1 MQISFQ
7 FALDLICIRIP
18 MELIF
23 IYELAHQFGALLIH
37 SCFILAR
44 NPEAINIKVSS

>member
-7 FALDLICIRIP
+7 FARDLICIRIP
-18 MELIF
+18 MKLIF
-23 IYELAHQFGALLIH
+23 IYELAHQFGALLLH

-44 NPEAINIKVSS
+44 NP